1 MDKKRLILTGGLLVI
16 AVILFAAAAI
26 GLWQYLTPKQP
37 PLIPQSP
44 AQQQDPA
51 TVVRS
56 EQITGMFDYDEIPGE
71 TTRKKGLIVS
81 LTANGYPLAYDKEN
95 NIYYCSV
102 SHKDVGSMVGISFGA
117 VGKDETE
124 VYSLAFEDDVMDRY
138 SYFKLTNDKSYK
150 VRIYTDAEYDETT
163 LVITSMPFLSITT
176 EKTSLSKTETNCT
189 IALQDG
195 DWREHGTAEYTT
207 SHATIRVRGA
217 SSAGFPKRPYR
228 LNLKKDDYVTQNK
241 MSLLGLRN
249 DDDWILDA
257 MYNDPT
263 RMHNRISAEIWNEMT
278 AGHYPES
285 DTPAM
290 SGCYVEVIINGAYQG
305 FYDLIEPVDSK
316 QLNLSDEG
324 TLIKTLSWDGTYF
337 DKYKGTPESDLWMG
351 FEMKMPEG
359 GIGFEDWAL
368 FYDLLEATA
377 DYKKD
382 TDHFVAVASKHFDA
396 ENLTD
401 YWIFLNAF
409 YLRDN
414 RGKNLYWST
423 VDGND
428 PNAVFYITPWD
439 CDVAYGYRYGGNN
452 PINAQRIPYS
462 EDHIKHFV
470 LLERY
475 LELDIHN
482 SREMLCKKWD
492 TLTGPGGL
500 LSIQNVLKRYE
511 DYFDYL
517 LDSGAWA
524 RETKRWNQSMNP
536 DPYEEFVYLEDWLIG
551 RYEEYMPEVVDAWR
565 EPKE

>member
-176 EKTSLSKTETNCT
+176 EKASLSKTETNCT

-207 SHATIRVRGA
+207 SHATIPCG
-217 SSAGFPKRPYR
+217 
-228 LNLKKDDYVTQNK
+228 
-241 MSLLGLRN
+241 
-249 DDDWILDA
+249 
-257 MYNDPT
+257 
-263 RMHNRISAEIWNEMT
+263 
-278 AGHYPES
+278 
-285 DTPAM
+285 
-290 SGCYVEVIINGAYQG
+290 
-305 FYDLIEPVDSK
+305 EPPL
-316 QLNLSDEG
+316 Q
-324 TLIKTLSWDGTYF
+324 
-337 DKYKGTPESDLWMG
+337 
-351 FEMKMPEG
+351 
-359 GIGFEDWAL
+359 
-368 FYDLLEATA
+368 
-377 DYKKD
+377 
-382 TDHFVAVASKHFDA
+382 
-396 ENLTD
+396 
-401 YWIFLNAF
+401 AF
-409 YLRDN
+409 
-414 RGKNLYWST
+414 
-423 VDGND
+423 
-428 PNAVFYITPWD
+428 PNAPTV
-439 CDVAYGYRYGGNN
+439 
-452 PINAQRIPYS
+452 
-462 EDHIKHFV
+462 
-470 LLERY
+470 
-475 LELDIHN
+475 
-482 SREMLCKKWD
+482 
-492 TLTGPGGL
+492 
-500 LSIQNVLKRYE
+500 
-511 DYFDYL
+511 
-517 LDSGAWA
+517 
-524 RETKRWNQSMNP
+524 
-536 DPYEEFVYLEDWLIG
+536 
-551 RYEEYMPEVVDAWR
+551 
-565 EPKE
+565 